1 MFDNRFLKIP
11 RDSKYNFDK
20 NKFLRLDA
28 NERIIPFSNIDYKF
42 IKRSITSYNLQ
53 AYPTNRETVVKLI
66 GKREKISINQISIT
80 PGADSVLKYVFELIS
95 HKKGGVLSVYP
106 TYGMIDV
113 YCKIYKKKHKKIY
126 ENELNSFID
135 KKNYSNISLVYI
147 AYPNSPSGKIIPK
160 NIILNIAKICKQKKI
175 LFVID
180 EAYIEYSK
188 YASLKSLIKKN
199 DNILIIRT
207 YSKFFGLA
215 GLRIGHIMCNKKIIQ
230 AINSIRPPHDI
241 SNLSLKILEYFLKKK
256 KDTYLNEFYKSKKYI
271 KDYCTQKK
279 LKFFLTEANFFH
291 IFFNKLEIK
300 KILIGLKKNNILAKS
315 NYLNFSN
322 TLYKGPKNTVRITIG
337 SIKQMKFFFNTLN
350 KISNN

>member
-1 MFDNRFLKIP
+1 MFNNRFLKIP

-20 NKFLRLDA
+20 SKFLRLDA
-28 NERIIPFSNIDYKF
+28 NERIIPFSNTDHKF
-42 IKRSITSYNLQ
+42 LKKSITNYNLQ
-53 AYPTNRETVVKLI
+53 AYPTNRETVMQLI
-66 GKREKISINQISIT
+66 GKKEKISINQISIT

-95 HKKGGVLSVYP
+95 HNKGDVLSVYP

-113 YCKIYKKKHKKIY
+113 YCKIYKKKHNKIY
-126 ENELNSFID
+126 ENNLNKFLI

-147 AYPNSPSGKIIPK
+147 AYPKSPSGKIIPK
-160 NIILNIAKICKQKKI
+160 NIILGIAKIKKKKKI

-188 YASLKSLIKKN
+188 YDSLKSLIKN
-199 DNILIIRT
+199 NNNILIIRT

-215 GLRIGHIMCNKKIIQ
+215 GLRIGHIMCSKKIIQ

-256 KDTYLNEFYKSKKYI
+256 KDTYLNDFYKSKKYI
-271 KDYCTQKK
+271 KDYCARKK
-279 LKFFLTEANFFH
+279 FNFILTEANFFH
-291 IFFNKLEIK
+291 IFFDEIKIK

-322 TLYKGPKNTVRITIG
+322 TLYKGPKNTVRVTIG
-337 SIKQMKFFFNTLN
+337 SIKQMKLFFNTLN
-350 KISNN
+350 KITNN

>member
-1 MFDNRFLKIP
+1 MFNSRFLKIP

-28 NERIIPFSNIDYKF
+28 NERIIPFSNIDFRLLK
-42 IKRSITSYNLQ
+42 KCITNYSLQ
-53 AYPTNRETVVKLI
+53 AYPTNRETVAKLI
-66 GKREKISINQISIT
+66 AKKEKISIDQVSIT

-95 HKKGGVLSVYP
+95 HDKGEVLSVYP

-113 YCKIYKKKHKKIY
+113 YCKIYRKKHNKIY
-126 ENELNSFID
+126 EYNLDSFLI

-147 AYPNSPSGKIIPK
+147 AYPNSPSGKIISK
-160 NIILNIAKICKQKKI
+160 NIILNIAKICKEKKI

-188 YASLKSLIKKN
+188 YDSLKDLLKKN
-199 DNILIIRT
+199 NNILIIRT

-215 GLRIGHIMCNKKIIQ
+215 GLRIGHIMCSKEIIQ

-256 KDTYLNEFYKSKKYI
+256 KDTYLSEFNKSKKYI
-271 KDYCTQKK
+271 KDYCLRKK
-279 LKFFLTEANFFH
+279 FNFVLTEANFFH
-291 IFFNKLEIK
+291 IFFDESKIK
-300 KILIGLKKNNILAKS
+300 KVLLGLKKSNILAKS

-322 TLYKGPKNTVRITIG
+322 TLYKGPKNTVRVTIG
-337 SIKQMKFFFNTLN
+337 SVKQMKFFFNTLN
-350 KISNN
+350 KITNS

>member
-1 MFDNRFLKIP
+1 MFDNRFFKIP
-11 RDSKYNFDK
+11 RDSKYDFDK

-28 NERIIPFSNIDYKF
+28 NERIVPFSKIDHKF
-42 IKRSITSYNLQ
+42 LKRCITNYNLQ
-53 AYPTNRETVVKLI
+53 AYPTNRETVANLI
-66 GKREKISINQISIT
+66 AKREKISSNQISIT

-95 HKKGGVLSVYP
+95 HNKGEVLSVYP

-113 YCKIYKKKHKKIY
+113 YCKIYKKKHNKIY
-126 ENELNSFID
+126 ENDLNSFLV
-135 KKNYSNISLVYI
+135 KKNYSNTSLVYV

-188 YASLKSLIKKN
+188 YGSLKGLLKKN
-199 DNILIIRT
+199 NNILIIRT

-215 GLRIGHIMCNKKIIQ
+215 GLRVGHIMCSKKIIQ

-256 KDTYLNEFYKSKKYI
+256 KDTYLKEFYKSKKYI
-271 KDYCTQKK
+271 NDYCTKK
-279 LKFFLTEANFFH
+279 KFKFVLTEANFFH
-291 IFFNKLEIK
+291 IFFDKLKIK

-322 TLYKGPKNTVRITIG
+322 TLYKGPKNTVRVTIG

-350 KISNN
+350 KITNN